1 MKEEQFCTINAVT
14 KTSEMEI
21 NEKIPLEPEARKAAI
36 TRLMA
41 RLGAVAV
48 LFDAH
53 DAVDALGQLVSIL
66 TEPPGNSV
74 TIRTIKV
81 GEVVAQITTHPAT
94 VQCPKSTTE
103 VAYANEGGM
112 IDFESLRERFDFTVE
127 ISCGTKVL
135 DTCRTRNKNV
145 SELLIWWMDVLAKH
159 VPTTVREEN
168 TSALYID
175 TIDTLM
181 ALESGEE
188 TGGDYYV
195 SVDDYAF
202 NINITR
208 REAEPAKN
216 TIPTPQ
222 GNKHLH

>member
-1 MKEEQFCTINAVT
+1 MKPEQFCTINATT
-14 KTSEMEI
+14 KTAEMEI
-21 NEKIPLEPEARKAAI
+21 NEKLPLDGDARKEAI

-41 RLGAVAV
+41 RLGATAV
-48 LFDAH
+48 LFATRDAI
-53 DAVDALGQLVSIL
+53 DAFSQLAALLV
-66 TEPPGNSV
+66 EPPGDSMV
-74 TIRTIKV
+74 IRTIRV
-81 GEVVAQITTHPAT
+81 GEVVAQITTHPVT
-94 VQCPKSTTE
+94 MQSPKSTTE

-112 IDFESLRERFDFTVE
+112 IDFEALRERFDFSVE

-135 DTCRTRNKNV
+135 DNCRVRNRNV
-145 SELLIWWMDVLAKH
+145 SELLVWWTDLLAKH
-159 VPTTVREEN
+159 VPTAVREEN

-175 TIDTLM
+175 TIDVLM

-188 TGGDYYV
+188 AGGDYYV

-202 NINITR
+202 NIHVKR
-208 REAEPAKN
+208 REAEPAKT